1 MSALAGCGASR
12 RRDRIPA
19 GAAGGDRALHGA
31 VVRDRDSDVR
41 LLATELA
48 RNMKASEAT
57 RLLCELIEREQHPNV
72 CAAAIDVLTE
82 VGTPEAIPALEKCAA
97 RFAGNAVSAVRRLG
111 RDRAHIG
118 RGRLGEMRGS
128 EGSESRSVHITPEE
142 VQRFCEFLYRRTG
155 MSFTEGKRYFIDRR
169 LDDRIAATGSSS
181 FQAYFSLLRA
191 DADHEIE
198 HLINSFTVNE
208 TYFYREDHQ
217 LRCMTSSLLG
227 GITSN
232 KSPGSTIRIWSI
244 PCSTGEEPYSIAL
257 WLMENWPEVD
267 NYNIEIVGSDID
279 TRALKAAAEGIYG
292 DRALMRL
299 SRGIVSRYF
308 TSRRGRQ
315 SSDRRGPSRLHRIHP
330 RQPDR
335 RAGYGA
341 VPRFRP
347 DLLPQRPDI
356 F

>member
-1 MSALAGCGASR
+1 MEMS
-12 RRDRIPA
+12 
-19 GAAGGDRALHGA
+19 
-31 VVRDRDSDVR
+31 
-41 LLATELA
+41 
-48 RNMKASEAT
+48 
-57 RLLCELIEREQHPNV
+57 
-72 CAAAIDVLTE
+72 
-82 VGTPEAIPALEKCAA
+82 
-97 RFAGNAVSAVRRLG
+97 
-111 RDRAHIG
+111 
-118 RGRLGEMRGS
+118 GS
-128 EGSESRSVHITPEE
+128 EGSELAMPSISQPEE
-142 VQRFCEFLYRRTG
+142 VERFCEFLYRRTG
-155 MSFTEGKRYFIDRR
+155 MSFTQGKRYFIDRR
-169 LDDRIAATGSSS
+169 LEDRIAATGSSS

-217 LRCMTSSLLG
+217 LRCMTSSLLA
-227 GITSN
+227 GIAAL
-232 KSPGSTIRIWSI
+232 KPPGSTIRIWSI

-257 WLMENWPEVD
+257 WLMENWPQVD

-299 SRGIVSRYF
+299 SRDIVDPLF
-308 TSRRGRQ
+308 QAARRRQ
-315 SSDRRGPSRLHRIHP
+315 SSDRRRTAGLHRIHP

-335 RAGYGA
+335 CPGHGA

-356 F
+356 FRRCLPAPGGGKSL